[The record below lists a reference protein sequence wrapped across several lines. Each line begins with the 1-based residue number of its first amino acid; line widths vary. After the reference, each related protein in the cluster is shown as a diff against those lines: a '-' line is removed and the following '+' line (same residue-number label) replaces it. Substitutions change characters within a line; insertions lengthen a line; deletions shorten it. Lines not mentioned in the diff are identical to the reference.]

1 MKRILL
7 PERSDWK
14 QQAET
19 LGFNFHSMY
28 GEPYWDESR
37 AYQFTL
43 RQIEDDLEDVTAE
56 IYGLCLEL
64 VDKAVQNEQMMRALQ
79 LPEKYW
85 DWIAQS
91 WKNFEPALYG
101 RFDFVYDG
109 NGPAKMLEFN
119 ADTPTS
125 LYETGFFQWNWL
137 EDQLS
142 RGGIPQQA
150 DQFNSLQDKLIGRLS
165 QILEAGDHLHLSCV
179 KDAIEDRATVRYLQD
194 CARQAGLQD
203 HFVYIEDIGVDEQFQ
218 FADQEEYVI
227 ENLFKL
233 YPYEDMFRESYGPIL
248 PKTNM
253 RLIEPPWKAILSNK
267 AMLPLLWEMFKGHP
281 NLLPSYFE
289 QDEDKSD
296 LTDRYVRKPI
306 FSREGANVSIMEGA
320 QVTEEAQGP
329 YGVEGFIQQAYCP
342 VPQYGED
349 FTVIGSWVI
358 GDEPAGIG
366 IREDRSQITKDLSRF
381 VPHYIC
387 D

>member
-79 LPEKYW
+79 IPEKYW

-91 WKNFEPALYG
+91 WKNAEPALYG
-101 RFDFVYDG
+101 RFDLVYDG
-109 NGPAKMLEFN
+109 TGPAKMLEFN

-137 EDQLS
+137 EDQLT
-142 RGGIPQQA
+142 RGGIPKNA
-150 DQFNSLQDKLIGRLS
+150 DQFNSLQDKLISRLAE
-165 QILEAGDHLHLSCV
+165 ILEPGDHLHLSCV

-281 NLLPSYFE
+281 NLLPSYFD

-366 IREDRSQITKDLSRF
+366 IREDRSKITKDLSRF